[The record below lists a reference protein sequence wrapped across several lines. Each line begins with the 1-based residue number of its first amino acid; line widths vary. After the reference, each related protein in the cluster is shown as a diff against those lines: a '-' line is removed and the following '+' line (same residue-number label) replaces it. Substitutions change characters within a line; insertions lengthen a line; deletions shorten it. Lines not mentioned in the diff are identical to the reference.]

1 MLNVEGYVRSLL
13 ERVQPLEPFPIS
25 LLESRGC
32 VIAEDVTAPW
42 PLPAFDSAAVD
53 GYAVLLEDVHAAHQA
68 NPIHLGVSDIL
79 TAGVRP
85 GRALIPGNAIRVS
98 AGSPLPEETEAVIP
112 IEFTDAGVATV
123 SIHQSAVL
131 GQFIRRTAE
140 DVAVGDVV
148 VTSGSQVD
156 ARVLGLLAAIGR
168 GSVVARPRPRV
179 VVVSVGAELVEPGAP
194 LTAGKIADSNGVM
207 LSAAIAEAGG
217 TAYRVGPVVDE
228 PTQLHRVLE
237 DQQVRAD
244 MIIVT
249 GGSNAST
256 YEVIRNVCSELGE
269 VEFNRVAMQPGTAQ
283 GFGFIGDEN
292 IPVLVLPGN
301 PVAAYV
307 SFEVI
312 VRPLLRHLQG
322 YDQSVSALISA
333 QCMNSFSSPA
343 GRKHYVRAMREVGP
357 GGTHVVRAIDD
368 QSSHLVAS
376 LARTECLIV
385 VPEVVVEV
393 REGDVVDVLLLSD
406 TALW

>member
-1 MLNVEGYVRSLL
+1 
-13 ERVQPLEPFPIS
+13 
-25 LLESRGC
+25 
-32 VIAEDVTAPW
+32 
-42 PLPAFDSAAVD
+42 
-53 GYAVLLEDVHAAHQA
+53 
-68 NPIHLGVSDIL
+68 
-79 TAGVRP
+79 
-85 GRALIPGNAIRVS
+85 
-98 AGSPLPEETEAVIP
+98 
-112 IEFTDAGVATV
+112 
-123 SIHQSAVL
+123 
-131 GQFIRRTAE
+131 
-140 DVAVGDVV
+140 
-148 VTSGSQVD
+148 
-156 ARVLGLLAAIGR
+156 
-168 GSVVARPRPRV
+168 
-179 VVVSVGAELVEPGAP
+179 
-194 LTAGKIADSNGVM
+194 
-207 LSAAIAEAGG
+207 
-217 TAYRVGPVVDE
+217 
-228 PTQLHRVLE
+228 
-237 DQQVRAD
+237 

-322 YDQSVSALISA
+322 YEHSVSALVSA

-343 GRKHYVRAMREVGP
+343 GRKHYVRAMREDGP

-406 TALW
+406 SALW